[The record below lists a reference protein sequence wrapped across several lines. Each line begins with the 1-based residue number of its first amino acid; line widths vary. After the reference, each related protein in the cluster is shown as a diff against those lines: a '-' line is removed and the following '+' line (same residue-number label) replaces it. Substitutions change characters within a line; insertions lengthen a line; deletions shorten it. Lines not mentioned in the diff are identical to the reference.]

1 VDRVGAGD
9 AFAAGLIY
17 GLQNL
22 SDHQQ
27 ALEFAAA
34 SGCLKH
40 SMPGDF
46 SRSTVAEVK
55 ALLEGGGA
63 GRVQR

>member
-9 AFAAGLIY
+9 SFAAGLIY
-17 GLQNL
+17 GLQSLPNC
-22 SDHQQ
+22 QE

-34 SGCLKH
+34 AGCLKH
-40 SMPGDF
+40 SIWGRF
-46 SRSTVAEVK
+46 TAEEVQALVK
-55 ALLEGGGA
+55 GGGA